1 MKRIVT
7 IQDISCVGKCSL
19 TTALPILSAMG
30 METAVLPTAVLSNHT
45 AFSSFT
51 FHDLTDEIPKIL
63 EVWKQQKFQFEAV
76 YSGYLGSIRQIE
88 LVRKLQ
94 KEFTEPSALLFVD
107 PAMADGGSL
116 YKGFT
121 GEFAAAMQKLCSHAD
136 VIAPNLTEACIM
148 TGTPY
153 REGGDELY
161 CRDIVKRLADQG
173 AKNVILTGFSYGR
186 GEIGALTYERD
197 KDEFRAYVNEKLPV
211 VFHGTG
217 DIFASVTLGG
227 LMNGFSLGN
236 AVRLA
241 VDYTLACVRATM
253 ADEHHNWYGVNFEE
267 ALPYLIDRL
276 RSLKGK
282 AENVQKREGS
292 QNKRDADS
300 RPAENSV
307 HTHVV

>member
-1 MKRIVT
+1 
-7 IQDISCVGKCSL
+7 
-19 TTALPILSAMG
+19 
-30 METAVLPTAVLSNHT
+30 
-45 AFSSFT
+45 
-51 FHDLTDEIPKIL
+51 
-63 EVWKQQKFQFEAV
+63 
-76 YSGYLGSIRQIE
+76 
-88 LVRKLQ
+88 
-94 KEFTEPSALLFVD
+94 
-107 PAMADGGSL
+107 
-116 YKGFT
+116 
-121 GEFAAAMQKLCSHAD
+121 
-136 VIAPNLTEACIM
+136 M

-153 REGGDELY
+153 REDGDELY

-186 GEIGALTYERD
+186 GEIGALTYDRD

-227 LMNGFSLGN
+227 LMNGFSLSN